1 MYTNLLR
8 VLTITVPNTAAEAA
22 AVNNT
27 IRKAIYKNCAPFT
40 NCITEINNT
49 QVDEAQDFDIVMTMY
64 NLTENSDA
72 YLNTTG
78 SLWQY
83 YKDKPALDNN
93 NNIINFLA
101 NNNNGIS
108 FKFQQ

>member
-27 IRKAIYKNCAPFT
+27 IRKAIYKNCALFT
-40 NCITEINNT
+40 NCITKINNT

-72 YLNTTG
+72 YLKTTG